1 MSLNQIII
9 IHIVRIKGRIIIF
22 SKLTNLLRKINTF
35 RPLTKDEVQTIEKE
49 KKYDHVWSSNAI
61 EGSSLSKYE
70 TAALLE
76 IGLTVHGC
84 S

>member
-35 RPLTKDEVQTIEKE
+35 RPLTKDEVQTI
-49 KKYDHVWSSNAI
+49 KKNEAHFNDQDDQHLI
-61 EGSSLSKYE
+61 ML
-70 TAALLE
+70 
-76 IGLTVHGC
+76 
-84 S
+84 